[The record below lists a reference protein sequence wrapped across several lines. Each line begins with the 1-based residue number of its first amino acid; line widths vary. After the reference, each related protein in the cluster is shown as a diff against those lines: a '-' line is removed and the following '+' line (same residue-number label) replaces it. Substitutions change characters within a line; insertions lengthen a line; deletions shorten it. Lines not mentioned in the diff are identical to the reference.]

1 MEFKDYYAALGVSP
15 NASDQEIKQAY
26 RTLARQHH
34 PDVNPGDK
42 AAEDRFKEV
51 NEAYQALGDAE
62 RRRKYDEMRQ
72 QYEAYQ
78 RGGGPRG
85 FDWGAWQ
92 STPNDQR
99 EYRTVSPDDL
109 EDLFG
114 AESPY
119 SDFFSSIFGQ
129 ARGDSTRT
137 REARP
142 RRGRDIEA
150 PVELTLEEAF
160 HGASRALQI
169 GDRRIEARIPPGA
182 DTGARVRLAG
192 QGAPGSGGG
201 PPGDVYLVIEVLPH
215 ERFERD
221 GDDLTTDADVDIFT
235 AAVGGE
241 ARVQTLDGKIVLKIP
256 PRTQAGKVFRLRG
269 KGMPHRGQPGQR
281 GDLYVR
287 ARLVL
292 PEPLSDEDLATLRQ
306 LKQARQ
312 AVTS

>member
-1 MEFKDYYAALGVSP
+1 MEFKDYYAALGVSAS
-15 NASDQEIKQAY
+15 ASDQEIKQAY

-42 AAEDRFKEV
+42 AAEDRFKEI
-51 NEAYQALGDAE
+51 NEAYQVLGDAE

-78 RGGGPRG
+78 RGGAQRG
-85 FDWGAWQ
+85 FNWGAWQ
-92 STPNDQR
+92 SAPNAQR
-99 EYRTVSPDDL
+99 ESRTVSPDDL

-129 ARGDSTRT
+129 PGGSP

-160 HGASRALQI
+160 HGANRALQI
-169 GDRRIEARIPPGA
+169 GDRQIEARIPPGA
-182 DTGARVRLAG
+182 DTGARVRFAG
-192 QGAPGSGGG
+192 QGAPGVGGG
-201 PPGDVYLVIEVLPH
+201 SPGDVYLVVEVLPH

-221 GDDLTTDADVDIFT
+221 GDDLTTDADLDIFT

-241 ARVQTLDGKIVLKIP
+241 ARVQTIDGNILLKIP
-256 PRTQAGKVFRLRG
+256 PRTQAGRVFRLRG
-269 KGMPHRGQPGQR
+269 KGMPRRGQPGQR
-281 GDLYVR
+281 GDLYAR

-292 PEPLSDEDLATLRQ
+292 PERLSDDDLATLRQ
-306 LKQARQ
+306 LKQAHQ
-312 AVTS
+312 AVSR

>member
-62 RRRKYDEMRQ
+62 RRRKYDEMRR

-78 RGGGPRG
+78 RGGAPRD

-92 STPNDQR
+92 STPNAQR
-99 EYRTVSPDDL
+99 QSRTVSPDDL

-114 AESPY
+114 TESPY

-129 ARGDSTRT
+129 ARGSTRT
-137 REARP
+137 REGRP

-160 HGASRALQI
+160 HGTSRALQI

-192 QGAPGSGGG
+192 QGAPGIDGG
-201 PPGDVYLVIEVLPH
+201 PPGDVYLLIEVLPH
-215 ERFERD
+215 ERFERA
-221 GDDLTTDADVDIFT
+221 GDDLPTDADVDIFT

-241 ARVQTLDGKIVLKIP
+241 ARVQTIDGSIVLKVP
-256 PRTQAGKVFRLRG
+256 PRTQAGQVFRLRG
-269 KGMPHRGQPGQR
+269 KGMPRRGQPGQR
-281 GDLYVR
+281 GDLYAR

-292 PEPLSDEDLATLRQ
+292 LEELSDDDLATL
-306 LKQARQ
+306 
-312 AVTS
+312 